1 MSKLNTRSIGKGAE
15 GGCVEGMRGLSIEQC
30 SDVFEGLSFH
40 LGQAPAARADRRNKD
55 HMDRASTLED
65 DALRARDA
73 LRVAKRAHASGQH
86 GAALNFARQSL
97 KLFPTSEAQALL
109 DRISKAAAQRAEASH
124 SEEDDE
130 DDEDDYRAPRRS
142 RGTSKGSGADERTVG
157 CRLKK
162 SLCSE
167 NCITE
172 GKRS

>member
-1 MSKLNTRSIGKGAE
+1 M
-15 GGCVEGMRGLSIEQC
+15 
-30 SDVFEGLSFH
+30 VFEGQSFH
-40 LGQAPAARADRRNKD
+40 LGQAPAARLGRRNKD
-55 HMDRASTLED
+55 HMDMDRASTLED

-130 DDEDDYRAPRRS
+130 DDEDEYRAPRRS
-142 RGTSKGSGADERTVG
+142 RGTSKGSGYSRPADDDDVEAADESRSTGRRRRTTGEKVHPSPRPLSAPRTLT
-157 CRLKK
+157 RLA
-162 SLCSE
+162 
-167 NCITE
+167 
-172 GKRS
+172 